1 MTSGA
6 NVGFARTIPHML
18 GVALGFAFM
27 VMLVGIG
34 LVGIFNNYPM
44 SHQILKYVSLAYLI
58 YLAAKIAMSGR
69 AKEVDDFKPLT
80 FFAAASF
87 QWVNPKGWS
96 MALSAVTLFSS
107 GGAWL
112 ELCIKAASHII
123 LFAHNPQYKRE
134 DYARVINQDIAN
146 QRSTEEQREQAFGA
160 YAFVD
165 LNTDEAGNNAAW
177 TKAQTYIA
185 LGNTLHTLARLSI
198 DSTTM
203 EGIDSELIS
212 DIFATE
218 LDGYVCDVALAI
230 GYHDKEQDYNQP
242 LPKSRL
248 STEQV
253 LQVL

>member
-1 MTSGA
+1 MELQQLGALLLFACVSTFTPGPNNIMLMTSGA

-34 LVGIFNNYPM
+34 LVGIFNAYPV

-107 GGAWL
+107 GGAWV
-112 ELCIKAASHII
+112 ELC
-123 LFAHNPQYKRE
+123 L
-134 DYARVINQDIAN
+134 
-146 QRSTEEQREQAFGA
+146 
-160 YAFVD
+160 
-165 LNTDEAGNNAAW
+165 
-177 TKAQTYIA
+177 IA
-185 LGNTLHTLARLSI
+185 LAFTLANIPSVSFWTFAGQKLQHWLITPLRIRSFNISMAVLLI
-198 DSTTM
+198 AST
-203 EGIDSELIS
+203 
-212 DIFATE
+212 
-218 LDGYVCDVALAI
+218 
-230 GYHDKEQDYNQP
+230 
-242 LPKSRL
+242 LPMI
-248 STEQV
+248 
-253 LQVL
+253 